1 MMKRALL
8 LVGILLCSGAAIAKE
23 TPAGGGGGSICTAG
37 PGVIQTGIGTALDP
51 YVFHIDTGV
60 IGASKGGGIV
70 ACSTATGG
78 VKNLIATAADNDG
91 GTGVTWSENTT
102 DEIGA
107 SAQSDTDGAANTAA
121 IVAQN
126 NTRSRAATIC
136 ENLIEGDYDDWYLPA
151 KDELNCLYGN
161 RAAIGNFD
169 TGNSGI
175 YWSSTELNANRAY
188 YLQFISGQEKTPWKY
203 YAQVKVRC
211 VRVINPAS

>member
-151 KDELNCLYGN
+151 KDELNCLFDN
-161 RAAIGNFD
+161 RVAIGGFMTNA
-169 TGNSGI
+169 
-175 YWSSTELNANRAY
+175 YWSSTEANATVARAQHFSTGVPTDANKDGSNGS
-188 YLQFISGQEKTPWKY
+188 LR
-203 YAQVKVRC
+203 VRC
-211 VRVINPAS
+211 VRSFTP